1 MAKPNKEAS
10 PMNRA
15 LSAVC
20 LFLLTAGTIRSAAQL
35 QQVHPFRDGTPGV
48 TGYRSEV
55 LSLVMIQENEFLR
68 LADAFPA
75 DKYTWRPGPGVKSVA
90 EVFLHV
96 SAANYNM
103 YKLIG
108 APVPPV
114 LDVAGMEESTTDKA
128 KIIATLKAS
137 YAHAEKA
144 ITDMPDAN
152 LEKTMPWLGGT
163 ITQRGVLLYIIPH
176 IAEHLGQA
184 IAYAR
189 MNGVV
194 PPWSEDPPSK
204 K

>member
-1 MAKPNKEAS
+1 
-10 PMNRA
+10 MNRIYCSLCLVVLACSA
-15 LSAVC
+15 LPV
-20 LFLLTAGTIRSAAQL
+20 AAQL

-55 LSLVMIQENEFLR
+55 LALVMIQENEFLR
-68 LADAFPA
+68 LAEAFPA
-75 DKYTWRPGPGVKSVA
+75 DKYTWRPAPGVKSVA
-90 EVFLHV
+90 ECFLHV

-103 YKLIG
+103 YKLVG
-108 APVPPV
+108 APFPAG

-128 KIIATLKAS
+128 KVIATLKLS
-137 YAHAEKA
+137 YAHAKQA

-163 ITQRGVLLYIIPH
+163 ITQRGMLLYIVPH

-189 MNGVV
+189 INGVV
-194 PPWSEDPPSK
+194 PPWSEDPPAK

>member
-1 MAKPNKEAS
+1 MKHIFS
-10 PMNRA
+10 A
-15 LSAVC
+15 LCWFALTASAVP
-20 LFLLTAGTIRSAAQL
+20 AAAQL

-55 LSLVMIQENEFLR
+55 LALVMIQENEFLR

-75 DKYTWRPGPGVKSVA
+75 EKYTWRPAPGVKSVA

-103 YKLIG
+103 YKLVG
-108 APVPPV
+108 ALSPAG
-114 LDVAGMEESTTDKA
+114 LDVAGMEQSTTDKT
-128 KIIATLKAS
+128 KVIATLRAS
-137 YAHAEKA
+137 YAHAKKA

-152 LEKTMPWLGGT
+152 LEKTMDWLGGK

-189 MNGVV
+189 INGVV

-204 K
+204 

>member
-1 MAKPNKEAS
+1 MK
-10 PMNRA
+10 RT
-15 LSAVC
+15 LSAIC
-20 LFLLTAGTIRSAAQL
+20 LFVFTAGAVRGAAQL

-55 LSLVMIQENEFLR
+55 LALVMIQENEFLR
-68 LADAFPA
+68 LAEAFPA
-75 DKYTWRPGPGVKSVA
+75 EKYTWRPGPGVKSVA
-90 EVFLHV
+90 EAFLHV

-103 YKLIG
+103 YKLVG
-108 APVPPV
+108 APVPAG
-114 LDVAGMEESTTDKA
+114 LDVAGMEQSTTDKA
-128 KIIATLKAS
+128 KVIATLKAS
-137 YAHAEKA
+137 YAHAKKA

-152 LEKTMPWLGGT
+152 LEKTMDWQGGT

-189 MNGVV
+189 VNGVV
-194 PPWSEDPPSK
+194 PPWSEDPPNK

>member
-1 MAKPNKEAS
+1 MKHIFS
-10 PMNRA
+10 A
-15 LSAVC
+15 LC
-20 LFLLTAGTIRSAAQL
+20 LFALAATAVPAAAQL

-55 LSLVMIQENEFLR
+55 LALVMIQENEFLR
-68 LADAFPA
+68 LANAFPA
-75 DKYTWRPGPGVKSVA
+75 EKYTWRPAPGVKSVA

-103 YKLIG
+103 YKLVG
-108 APVPPV
+108 APSPAG
-114 LDVAGMEESTTDKA
+114 LDVAGMEQSTTDKT
-128 KIIATLKAS
+128 KVIATLRAS
-137 YAHAEKA
+137 YAHAKKA

-152 LEKTMPWLGGT
+152 LEKTMDWLGGT

-189 MNGVV
+189 INGVV

-204 K
+204 

>member
-1 MAKPNKEAS
+1 MK
-10 PMNRA
+10 R
-15 LSAVC
+15 V
-20 LFLLTAGTIRSAAQL
+20 LLTLCCFALTAVAVPAAAQL

-55 LSLVMIQENEFLR
+55 LALVMIQENEFLR
-68 LADAFPA
+68 LANAFPA
-75 DKYTWRPGPGVKSVA
+75 EKYSWRPAPGVKSVA

-103 YKLIG
+103 YKLVG
-108 APVPPV
+108 APSPAG
-114 LDVAGMEESTTDKA
+114 LDVAGMEQSTTDKA
-128 KIIATLKAS
+128 KVIATLRAS
-137 YAHAEKA
+137 YAHAKKA
-144 ITDMPDAN
+144 ITDMPDAK
-152 LEKTMPWLGGT
+152 LEKTMDWLGGT

-189 MNGVV
+189 INGVV

-204 K
+204 

>member
-1 MAKPNKEAS
+1 MK
-10 PMNRA
+10 RA
-15 LSAVC
+15 LSAIC
-20 LFLLTAGTIRSAAQL
+20 LFLLTAGTVPVAAQL

-55 LSLVMIQENEFLR
+55 LSLVLIQENEFLR
-68 LADAFPA
+68 LAEAFPA

-96 SAANYNM
+96 SGANYNM

-108 APVPPV
+108 APVPAG

-176 IAEHLGQA
+176 IGEHLGQA

-189 MNGVV
+189 INGVV

>member
-1 MAKPNKEAS
+1 MKGIFS
-10 PMNRA
+10 T
-15 LSAVC
+15 LC
-20 LFLLTAGTIRSAAQL
+20 FFLLTSATVPLAAQL

-55 LSLVMIQENEFLR
+55 LSLVLIQENEFLR
-68 LADAFPA
+68 LAQAFPA

-103 YKLIG
+103 YKLVG
-108 APVPPV
+108 APVPAG
-114 LDVAGMEESTTDKA
+114 LDVAGMEQSTTDKA
-128 KIIATLKAS
+128 KIIAALKAS
-137 YAHAEKA
+137 YAHAERA
-144 ITDMPDAN
+144 ITEMPDAN

-189 MNGVV
+189 INGVV
-194 PPWSEDPPSK
+194 PPWSEDPPNK

>member
-1 MAKPNKEAS
+1 MKYIFS
-10 PMNRA
+10 A
-15 LSAVC
+15 LCLFALTASAVP
-20 LFLLTAGTIRSAAQL
+20 AAAQL

-55 LSLVMIQENEFLR
+55 LALVMIQENEFIR

-75 DKYTWRPGPGVKSVA
+75 EKYNWRPAPGVKSVA

-103 YKLIG
+103 YKLVG
-108 APVPPV
+108 APSPAG
-114 LDVAGMEESTTDKA
+114 LDVAGMEQSTTDKA
-128 KIIATLKAS
+128 KVIATLRAS
-137 YAHAEKA
+137 YAHAKKA

-152 LEKTMPWLGGT
+152 LEKTMDWLGGT

-189 MNGVV
+189 INGVV

-204 K
+204 

>member
-1 MAKPNKEAS
+1 MK
-10 PMNRA
+10 R
-15 LSAVC
+15 V
-20 LFLLTAGTIRSAAQL
+20 LLTLCCFALTAVAVPAAAQL

-55 LSLVMIQENEFLR
+55 LALVMIQENEFLR
-68 LADAFPA
+68 LANAFPA
-75 DKYTWRPGPGVKSVA
+75 EKYTWRPAPGVKSVA

-103 YKLIG
+103 YKLVG
-108 APVPPV
+108 APSPAG
-114 LDVAGMEESTTDKA
+114 LDVAGMEQSTTDKA
-128 KIIATLKAS
+128 KVIATLRAS
-137 YAHAEKA
+137 YAHAKKA
-144 ITDMPDAN
+144 ITDMPDVK
-152 LEKTMPWLGGT
+152 LEKTMDWLGGT

-189 MNGVV
+189 INGVV

-204 K
+204 

>member
-1 MAKPNKEAS
+1 MKP
-10 PMNRA
+10 A
-15 LSAVC
+15 LSAFS
-20 LFLLTAGTIRSAAQL
+20 LFALAACTAPLAAQL

-55 LSLVMIQENEFLR
+55 LSLVLIQENEFLR
-68 LADAFPA
+68 LAEAFPA
-75 DKYTWRPGPGVKSVA
+75 DKYTWRPAPGVKSVA

-108 APVPPV
+108 APVPPG
-114 LDVAGMEESTTDKA
+114 LDVAGMEQSTTDKA
-128 KIIATLKAS
+128 RIIAALKAS

-152 LEKTMPWLGGT
+152 LDKTMPWLGGT
-163 ITQRGVLLYIIPH
+163 ITQRGVLLYIVPH
-176 IAEHLGQA
+176 IGEHLGQA

-194 PPWSEDPPSK
+194 PPWSEDPPNK
-204 K
+204 

>member
-1 MAKPNKEAS
+1 MRMMKHI
-10 PMNRA
+10 
-15 LSAVC
+15 
-20 LFLLTAGTIRSAAQL
+20 LTAACLLVLTARAVPVVAQL

-55 LSLVMIQENEFLR
+55 LALVMIQENEFLR
-68 LADAFPA
+68 LAEAFPA
-75 DKYTWRPGPGVKSVA
+75 EKYTWRPAPGVKSVA
-90 EVFLHV
+90 ECFLHV

-103 YKLIG
+103 YKLVG
-108 APVPPV
+108 APFPPG

-128 KIIATLKAS
+128 KVIATLKLS
-137 YAHAEKA
+137 YAHAKQA

-163 ITQRGVLLYIIPH
+163 ITQRGILLYIVPH

-194 PPWSEDPPSK
+194 PPWSEDPPNK
-204 K
+204 N

>member
-1 MAKPNKEAS
+1 MKYIFS
-10 PMNRA
+10 A
-15 LSAVC
+15 LCLFALTASAVP
-20 LFLLTAGTIRSAAQL
+20 AAAQL

-55 LSLVMIQENEFLR
+55 LALVMIQENEFIR

-75 DKYTWRPGPGVKSVA
+75 EKYNWRPAPGVKSVA

-103 YKLIG
+103 YKLVG
-108 APVPPV
+108 APSPAG
-114 LDVAGMEESTTDKA
+114 LDVAGMEQSTTDKA
-128 KIIATLKAS
+128 KVIATLRAS
-137 YAHAEKA
+137 YAHAKKA
-144 ITDMPDAN
+144 ITDVPDAN
-152 LEKTMPWLGGT
+152 LEKTMDWLGGT

-189 MNGVV
+189 INGVV

-204 K
+204 

>member
-1 MAKPNKEAS
+1 MKDIFS
-10 PMNRA
+10 A
-15 LSAVC
+15 LC
-20 LFLLTAGTIRSAAQL
+20 LFVLTAVAVPAAAQL

-55 LSLVMIQENEFLR
+55 LALVMIQENEFIR

-75 DKYTWRPGPGVKSVA
+75 EKYTWRPAPGVKSVA

-103 YKLIG
+103 YKLVG
-108 APVPPV
+108 APSPAG
-114 LDVAGMEESTTDKA
+114 LDVAGMEQSTTDKA
-128 KIIATLKAS
+128 KVIATLRAS
-137 YAHAEKA
+137 YAHAKKA

-152 LEKTMPWLGGT
+152 LEKTMDWLGGT

-189 MNGVV
+189 INGVV

-204 K
+204 

>member
-1 MAKPNKEAS
+1 MKRP
-10 PMNRA
+10 
-15 LSAVC
+15 LTVIC
-20 LFLLTAGTIRSAAQL
+20 LFVLTAGAVRGAAQL

-55 LSLVMIQENEFLR
+55 LAIVMIQENEFLR
-68 LADAFPA
+68 LAEAFPA
-75 DKYTWRPGPGVKSVA
+75 EKYTWRPGPGVKSVA
-90 EVFLHV
+90 EAFLHV

-103 YKLIG
+103 YKLVG
-108 APVPPV
+108 APVPAG
-114 LDVAGMEESTTDKA
+114 LDVAGMELSSTDKA
-128 KIIATLKAS
+128 KVIATLKAS
-137 YAHAEKA
+137 YAHAKKA

-152 LEKTMPWLGGT
+152 LEKTMDWQGGT

-189 MNGVV
+189 VNGVV
-194 PPWSEDPPSK
+194 PPWSEDPPNK

>member
-1 MAKPNKEAS
+1 MK
-10 PMNRA
+10 RA
-15 LSAVC
+15 LSAIC
-20 LFLLTAGTIRSAAQL
+20 LFLLTAGTVPVAAQL

-55 LSLVMIQENEFLR
+55 LSLVLIQENEFLR
-68 LADAFPA
+68 LAEAFPA

-96 SAANYNM
+96 SGANYNM

-108 APVPPV
+108 APVPAG

-152 LEKTMPWLGGT
+152 LEKTMPWLRGT
-163 ITQRGVLLYIIPH
+163 ITQRAVLLYIIPH
-176 IAEHLGQA
+176 IGEHLGQA

-189 MNGVV
+189 INGVV

>member
-1 MAKPNKEAS
+1 MK
-10 PMNRA
+10 RT
-15 LSAVC
+15 LSALG
-20 LFLLTAGTIRSAAQL
+20 LFVLAACAVPVAAQL

-68 LADAFPA
+68 LAEAFPA

-103 YKLIG
+103 YKLVG
-108 APVPPV
+108 APVPAG
-114 LDVAGMEESTTDKA
+114 LDVAGMEQSTTNKA
-128 KIIATLKAS
+128 KIIAALRAS

-144 ITDMPDAN
+144 IGDMPDAN

-163 ITQRGVLLYIIPH
+163 ITQRGVLLYIVPH

-189 MNGVV
+189 VNGVV
-194 PPWSEDPPSK
+194 PPWSEDPPAK

>member
-1 MAKPNKEAS
+1 MKRTLTAI
-10 PMNRA
+10 
-15 LSAVC
+15 C
-20 LFLLTAGTIRSAAQL
+20 LFVLTAGAVRGAAQL

-55 LSLVMIQENEFLR
+55 LALVMIQENEFLR
-68 LADAFPA
+68 LAEAFPA
-75 DKYTWRPGPGVKSVA
+75 EKYTWRPGAGVKSVA
-90 EVFLHV
+90 EAFLHV

-103 YKLIG
+103 YKLVG
-108 APVPPV
+108 APVPAG
-114 LDVAGMEESTTDKA
+114 LDVAGMEQSTTDKA
-128 KIIATLKAS
+128 KVIATLKAS
-137 YAHAEKA
+137 YAHAKKA

-152 LEKTMPWLGGT
+152 LEKTMDWQGGT

-189 MNGVV
+189 VNGVV
-194 PPWSEDPPSK
+194 PPWSEDPPNK